1 MKGVSVPHLV
11 IFDGCLSVSFLYSY
25 HKFILV
31 VMTWRSSL
39 PVPQETQAVRVS
51 GWVFD
56 VTRVWVGINASYGKV
71 EKFKNLYN
79 YIIGLHAV
87 QFGNNWMRKIRR
99 TAKLDKAV
107 GRVQFVSQR
116 NFSNSIIFKLASRK
130 NIEPCWRALLSVL
143 SQSTSDIS
151 GNLLVSTSSS
161 KYSSNM
167 PHETS
172 NSPRNKLFIY
182 TFALC
187 EDRYALI
194 GSIFISLFFMRFHW
208 LRTSCPNYLVSPSF
222 PREKQSV

>member
-1 MKGVSVPHLV
+1 MNDYDGAWQSHRETKSRITIVFLIMTVQLLFCQREFSLLRHGNERCLVPHLV

-99 TAKLDKAV
+99 TAKLDEAV

-116 NFSNSIIFKLASRK
+116 NFSNSIIFKLDSMLSYYVLIILYAR
-130 NIEPCWRALLSVL
+130 IEF
-143 SQSTSDIS
+143 
-151 GNLLVSTSSS
+151 G
-161 KYSSNM
+161 
-167 PHETS
+167 
-172 NSPRNKLFIY
+172 
-182 TFALC
+182 
-187 EDRYALI
+187 
-194 GSIFISLFFMRFHW
+194 
-208 LRTSCPNYLVSPSF
+208 
-222 PREKQSV
+222 